1 MKYFT
6 YFYED
11 ELETLFFQKPK
22 DFNKY
27 SDRELLSYGLG
38 ATLYM
43 PATRPN
49 IHQDLLSKKHEGL
62 TSLVIDLEDAVG
74 DVEVEKAEELLVGE
88 LLKLHNEISKKY
100 LTIDDLP
107 LMFIRIRNIEQ
118 LKRIKEQLGNAIE
131 MLTGV
136 VLPKF
141 SAESGEALL
150 SEVVNIHTEN
160 RPFYAMPILESD
172 KIIQKETRMG
182 ELMAIKH
189 LLDHYKNN
197 ILNIRIG
204 ATDFCGLYGIRRS
217 VDTSVYE
224 IAVLRDCMA
233 DIINVFQRSESPYVI
248 SGPVW
253 EYFSSKPRMLKPQLR
268 QTPFRERYGDEGL
281 KWRAELIDQN
291 MDGLIKEVLMDIANG
306 LTGKTIIHPTHIKAV
321 QALNVV
327 TYEEYID
334 ACSIVEA
341 ENGANGV
348 RKSNFSNKMNEI
360 KPHLFWAK
368 KVLIKSQLYGVL
380 HEGYTNIDLIKK
392 DVYAYNS

>member
-88 LLKLHNEISKKY
+88 LLKLHDEINKKY
-100 LTIDDLP
+100 LTFDDLP

-118 LKRIKEQLGNAIE
+118 FKGIKEQLGNAIE

-189 LLDHYKNN
+189 LLDRYKNN
-197 ILNIRIG
+197 ILNVRIG

-341 ENGANGV
+341 EKGENGV
-348 RKSNFSNKMNEI
+348 KKSNFSNKMNEI

>member
-6 YFYED
+6 YFYEN

-22 DFNKY
+22 EFNKY

-74 DVEVEKAEELLVGE
+74 DMEVDKAEKRLVEE
-88 LLKLHNEISKKY
+88 LLKLYSEINNHY

-118 LKRIKEQLGNAIE
+118 LQRIKEQLGNAIE
-131 MLTGV
+131 LLTGV

-141 SAESGEALL
+141 NAESGGELL
-150 SEVVNIHTEN
+150 SEVVSIHTDR

-172 KIIQKETRMG
+172 KIIHKETRMK
-182 ELMAIKH
+182 ELMAIKR
-189 LLDHYKNN
+189 LLDRYKEN

-217 VDTSVYE
+217 VDNTVY
-224 IAVLRDCMA
+224 
-233 DIINVFQRSESPYVI
+233 
-248 SGPVW
+248 
-253 EYFSSKPRMLKPQLR
+253 
-268 QTPFRERYGDEGL
+268 
-281 KWRAELIDQN
+281 
-291 MDGLIKEVLMDIANG
+291 NG
-306 LTGKTIIHPTHIKAV
+306 
-321 QALNVV
+321 Q
-327 TYEEYID
+327 
-334 ACSIVEA
+334 
-341 ENGANGV
+341 
-348 RKSNFSNKMNEI
+348 
-360 KPHLFWAK
+360 
-368 KVLIKSQLYGVL
+368 KV
-380 HEGYTNIDLIKK
+380 HT
-392 DVYAYNS
+392 